1 MLGGM
6 RSQVVEKMV
15 LDRHALDFHDFDKRF
30 GEGLFLFY
38 GDVAKLCRVKDFP
51 ALLTF
56 NKLCVFLSGDDLDDG
71 MFALG
76 YHLGRNS

>member
-1 MLGGM
+1 MRRLRRPWFSEWLVFAVGLG
-6 RSQVVEKMV
+6 
-15 LDRHALDFHDFDKRF
+15 DC
-30 GEGLFLFY
+30 LFLFY
-38 GDVAKLCRVKDFP
+38 GDIAKLRRVKDFP
-51 ALLTF
+51 ALLAL